1 VWLFDRGDDVKVL
14 RVQPLLGVVL
24 LLSVVGCGSKRP
36 YIPPAAPPQQTVEPA
51 PPAPSPPPDA
61 PPPTAITETEEE
73 IFARKTLEDLN
84 AEKHLAP
91 VFFELDS
98 ATVPTSYGDLLQKNA
113 EWLKRW
119 PSVRVTIEGHCDARG
134 TSEYNLALGD
144 RRARSVV
151 SYLTGLG
158 VAGDRLT
165 PVSKGKEQPTCSEQS
180 ESCWQRNR
188 RGHFIITAK

>member
-1 VWLFDRGDDVKVL
+1 MNVL
-14 RVQPLLGVVL
+14 RVRPTIGVL
-24 LLSVVGCGSKRP
+24 LLVSVVGCGSKRP
-36 YIPPAAPPQQTVEPA
+36 YIPAAAPPQQTVEPA
-51 PPAPSPPPDA
+51 PPAPSPPPPPDA
-61 PPPTAITETEEE
+61 PSPTAVTETEEE

-84 AEKHLAP
+84 AEKHLAA

-98 ATVPTSYGDLLQKNA
+98 ATIAASYGDLLQKNA

-144 RRARSVV
+144 RRARAVISD
-151 SYLTGLG
+151 LTGLG